1 MMRPSIQRAHK
12 PQRRSGLTLVE
23 ILISVVMLTVG
34 VMGLL
39 GSTAAVAKQM
49 GGGVRQTVA
58 ATVAQA
64 RIDSLT
70 SLSCSK
76 LTLAG
81 VASGTSTTRGVVE
94 KWTVTDG
101 KNVKSI
107 AVEITI
113 PRRTSKL
120 LYTTVIPCRDGA

>member
-1 MMRPSIQRAHK
+1 MMRPPLQRSAASR
-12 PQRRSGLTLVE
+12 PRRGLTLVE
-23 ILISVVMLTVG
+23 ILISVIMLTVG

-70 SLSCSK
+70 SLSCAS

-81 VASGTSTTRGVVE
+81 VASGTSTSRGIAE

-113 PRRTSKL
+113 PRRATKL
-120 LYTTVIPCRDGA
+120 LYTTVIPCRDGG

>member
-1 MMRPSIQRAHK
+1 MMRPFKQRSGR
-12 PQRRSGLTLVE
+12 PRRGLTLVE
-23 ILISVVMLTVG
+23 ILISIIMLTVG

-70 SLSCSK
+70 SLSCAS
-76 LTLAG
+76 LAMAG
-81 VASGTSTTRGVVE
+81 VAAGTSITRGVSE
-94 KWTVTDG
+94 KWIVTDG
-101 KNVKSI
+101 KNIKSI

-113 PRRTSKL
+113 PRRTTKL
-120 LYTTVIPCRDGA
+120 LYTTVIPCRDGT